1 MGVSHDQLLNTVCPA
16 PPPSPFFFPYTAVT
30 PPGWCADVHF
40 TMANTNF
47 SGLAVRDLRLTGEPY
62 KFFRAVRSFLK
73 AGHFVVRI

>member
-1 MGVSHDQLLNTVCPA
+1 
-16 PPPSPFFFPYTAVT
+16 
-30 PPGWCADVHF
+30 
-40 TMANTNF
+40 MANTNF